1 MCSHM
6 EEVAKILNVAVGEVF
21 RIGEGAFTIAK
32 YYQFTETGF
41 LQSEDRVS
49 WMSAKS
55 IDLFRLLNGSCSV
68 VKLPWKPKVG
78 EWYYVPRP
86 DLIKLHTAIIW
97 EGTENDLH
105 RYEHGLVHKLA
116 STAIE
121 SAEKVLD
128 TANGGI
134 Y

>member
-1 MCSHM
+1 M

-68 VKLPWKPKVG
+68 VKLPWKPSINDF
-78 EWYYVPRP
+78 YYVARP
-86 DLIKLHTAIIW
+86 DLTTLYDTYKWL
-97 EGTENDLH
+97 GTETDIF

-121 SAEKVLD
+121 SAEKVLE
-128 TANGGI
+128 TMKGVV

>member
-1 MCSHM
+1 MK
-6 EEVAKILNVAVGEVF
+6 EVAKILNVAVGEVF
-21 RIGEGAFTIAK
+21 RIKDGAFTTAK

-55 IDLFRLLNGSCSV
+55 VDLFRLLAGPCSV
-68 VKLPWKPKVG
+68 VKLPWKPRVSDF
-78 EWYYVPRP
+78 YYVPRP
-86 DLIKLHTAIIW
+86 DLTNLYNTYKW
-97 EGTENDLH
+97 YDTETDIF

-121 SAEKVLD
+121 SAKKILETTK
-128 TANGGI
+128 GEI

>member
-1 MCSHM
+1 M

-21 RIGEGAFTIAK
+21 RIGEGAFTTAK
-32 YYQFTETGF
+32 YYQFTKTGF
-41 LQSEDRVS
+41 LQSEDSVS

-68 VKLPWKPKVG
+68 VKLPWKPRISDF
-78 EWYYVPRP
+78 YYVPRP
-86 DLIKLHTAIIW
+86 DLTGLYDTRKW
-97 EGTENDLH
+97 YGTETDIFK
-105 RYEHGLVHKLA
+105 YEHGLVCKLA

-121 SAEKVLD
+121 SAKKMLETTKGE
-128 TANGGI
+128 T